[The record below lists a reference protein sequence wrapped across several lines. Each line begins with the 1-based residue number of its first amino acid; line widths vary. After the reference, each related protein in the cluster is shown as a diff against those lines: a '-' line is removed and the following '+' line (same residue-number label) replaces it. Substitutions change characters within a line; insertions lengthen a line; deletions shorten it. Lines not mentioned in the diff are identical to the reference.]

1 MNAHVIDSALFR
13 DQFGT
18 AEMRAIFSD
27 QATIQRW
34 LDVEAAL
41 ARVEARLGVIPE
53 RAAAAITE
61 AARLERMDV
70 AEMKHQ
76 VDQTSH
82 PLVPLINQLARACPD
97 GLGEYVHWGATTQDI
112 MDTAVVL
119 QLRDALAVLERQ
131 IDELVAVLA
140 ALAVRHRATPMPG
153 RTHGQH
159 ALPITFGF
167 KLAVFIAELVR
178 HRQRLRELRPRLLVV
193 QLSGAVGTLAALG
206 DRGLAVQAAL
216 AEELGLG
223 TPPIA
228 WHAARDNLAEFVCLA
243 SMIGQTCARAANE
256 VILLQKTE
264 VAELEEPN
272 TEHSVGSSTM
282 PQKRNPMLCEAIVA
296 VGRILAA
303 QPAIA
308 VGALVHQHERDMSAW
323 QAEWSFIPETAIL
336 ASGALANTRHVF
348 AELTVRPERM
358 LTNLGLTNGLINA
371 EAVMISLAERIGRQ
385 RAHSLVRRAARTSFE
400 TGRPFADCLRELPE
414 VLEHLDPGQI
424 EALLQ
429 PDAYLGEALDAVD
442 RVVEIARAFPGDSRQ
457 QDQEE
462 VSA

>member
-1 MNAHVIDSALFR
+1 MNAHPNAHVIDSALFR

-18 AEMRAIFSD
+18 PEMRAVFSD
-27 QATIQRW
+27 RATIQRW

-53 RAAAAITE
+53 EAAHAISE
-61 AARLERMDV
+61 AARVERLDI
-70 AEMKHQ
+70 AELKRG
-76 VDQTSH
+76 VDETSH

-97 GLGEYVHWGATTQDI
+97 DLGEYVHWGATTQDI

-119 QLRDALAVLERQ
+119 QLRDALAILERQ
-131 IDELVAVLA
+131 LEDLVAVLA
-140 ALAVRHRATPMPG
+140 GLADRHRATPMAG

-159 ALPITFGF
+159 ALPITLGF
-167 KLAVFIAELVR
+167 KLAVFIAELQR
-178 HRQRLRELRPRLLVV
+178 HRDRLHELRPRLLVV

-206 DRGLAVQAAL
+206 GLGRAVQEAL

-223 TPPIA
+223 VPPIT
-228 WHAARDNLAEFVCLA
+228 WHPARDGFAEFTCLA
-243 SMIGQTCARAANE
+243 AMIGQTCARAANE

-264 VAELEEPN
+264 VGELEEPH

-308 VGALVHQHERDMSAW
+308 VGSLVHQHERDMSAW
-323 QAEWSFIPETAIL
+323 QAEWAFIPETAIL
-336 ASGALANTRHVF
+336 ASGALANTHHVF
-348 AELTVRPERM
+348 ENLTVRPDRM
-358 LTNLGLTNGLINA
+358 RANLGITNGLINA

-400 TGRPFADCLRELPE
+400 SGRPFADCLLETPE
-414 VLEHLDPGQI
+414 VLEHLDRARI

-429 PDAYLGEALDAVD
+429 PEAYLGEALAAVD
-442 RVVEIARAFPGDSRQ
+442 RVLDQVRPLPRSVAR
-457 QDQEE
+457 
-462 VSA
+462 

>member
-1 MNAHVIDSALFR
+1 MSDRSHVIDSALFR

-18 AEMRAIFSD
+18 PEMRAVFSD
-27 QATIQRW
+27 VATIQRW

-53 RAAAAITE
+53 AAARAITE
-61 AARLERMDV
+61 AARVERMDV
-70 AEMKHQ
+70 GELKRG

-82 PLVPLINQLARACPD
+82 PLVPLITQLARACPD

-119 QLRDALAVLERQ
+119 QLRDALDILERQ
-131 IDELVAVLA
+131 VDDLVAVLVD
-140 ALAVRHRATPMPG
+140 LADRHRSTPMAG

-167 KLAVFIAELVR
+167 KLAVFIAELRR
-178 HRQRLRELRPRLLVV
+178 HRDRLRELRPRLLVV

-206 DRGLAVQAAL
+206 DRGREVQEAL
-216 AEELGLG
+216 AAELGLG
-223 TPPIA
+223 IPPIT
-228 WHAARDNLAEFVCLA
+228 WHPARDAFAEFTCLA
-243 SMIGQTCARAANE
+243 AMIGQTCARAANE

-264 VAELEEPN
+264 IGELEEPT

-296 VGRILAA
+296 VGRILSA

-308 VGALVHQHERDMSAW
+308 IGSLVHQHERDMSAW
-323 QAEWSFIPETAIL
+323 QAEWAFIPETAVL
-336 ASGALANTRHVF
+336 ASGALHNTRHVF
-348 AELTVRPERM
+348 ADLTVRPERM
-358 LTNLGLTNGLINA
+358 RTNLGLTNGLINA
-371 EAVMISLAERIGRQ
+371 EAVMIRLAERVGRQ

-400 TGRPFADCLRELPE
+400 SGRPFAECLREIPE
-414 VLEHLDPGQI
+414 VLDHLDQEQI
-424 EALLQ
+424 EALLR
-429 PDAYLGEALDAVD
+429 PEAYLGEALAAVD
-442 RVVEIARAFPGDSRQ
+442 RVL
-457 QDQEE
+457 DQ
-462 VSA
+462 VRSAPS

>member
-1 MNAHVIDSALFR
+1 MNSHVIDSALFR

-18 AEMRAIFSD
+18 PEMRAIFSD
-27 QATIQRW
+27 IATIQRW

-53 RAAAAITE
+53 AAARAISE
-61 AARLERMDV
+61 AARVERMDI
-70 AEMKHQ
+70 AELKRG

-97 GLGEYVHWGATTQDI
+97 DLGEYVHWGATTQDI

-119 QLRDALAVLERQ
+119 QLRDALRLLERQ
-131 IDELVAVLA
+131 LDDLLAVLTD
-140 ALAVRHRATPMPG
+140 LAERHRATPMAG

-159 ALPITFGF
+159 ALPITLGF

-178 HRQRLRELRPRLLVV
+178 HRDRLRELRPRLLVV

-206 DRGLAVQAAL
+206 DRGRAVQEAL
-216 AEELGLG
+216 AAELGLG
-223 TPPIA
+223 VPPIT
-228 WHAARDNLAEFVCLA
+228 WHPARDGFVEFTCLA
-243 SMIGQTCARAANE
+243 AMIGQTCARAANE

-264 VAELEEPN
+264 VGELEEPN

-308 VGALVHQHERDMSAW
+308 VGSLVHQHERDMSAW
-323 QAEWSFIPETAIL
+323 QAEWAFIPETAIL
-336 ASGALANTRHVF
+336 CSGALGNTHHVLAN
-348 AELTVRPERM
+348 LTVRPAKMRANLS
-358 LTNLGLTNGLINA
+358 LTSGLINA
-371 EAVMISLAERIGRQ
+371 EAVMINLAERIGRQ

-400 TGRPFADCLRELPE
+400 SGRPFAECLSEMPE
-414 VLEHLDPGQI
+414 VLEHLDRGQI

-429 PDAYLGEALDAVD
+429 PEAYLGEALAAVD
-442 RVVEIARAFPGDSRQ
+442 RVL
-457 QDQEE
+457 DQ
-462 VSA
+462 VRSVPH